1 MNLTL
6 TRSTA
11 QPVPQPTPM
20 RRADLRQRF
29 AKTADTRITILMR
42 VFTVVAAILLARIG
56 QIVISGFIG
65 SPAVAQ
71 PLMLDR
77 ADIVDRNGVTL
88 AQTIPVHSIRSVRA
102 NLMHEPR
109 DLAQRLAAIFP
120 DTSADEFYRRL
131 TTRESTIIRRRATPE
146 QLNAV
151 NGLAEIGFEYP
162 MEPDRLYPQGSMAAH
177 VLGFVAPG
185 RGGAMGIERSFNEQ
199 LSHGA
204 RTDKPVMLSLDA
216 RVQAA
221 LDLELSD
228 AVTKLEAKGGAGL
241 VLDVDTGE
249 VLAMSSMPT
258 FDPNR
263 VQFATPDAQWNT
275 VTFTGYE
282 LGSTFKPITV
292 AAAMDAGVVTDLS
305 RRYPAGP
312 LQIDGHTIRDLHSSG
327 GSMNVPQALV
337 HSSNVVTAQIAD
349 RLGKERLQNTFR
361 ALEFDRRPRI
371 ELPERGLPLWP
382 KSWGRTTTMTAG
394 FGHSIQVTPLHL
406 ASAYAALVNGGIF
419 RPATLLKVE
428 EGSALPQ
435 GRRVFSEATSARMRQ
450 LLRMIVASGTGGRA
464 DAAGYR
470 VGGKTGS
477 AERVIDGRYAHN
489 SVVATFAG
497 VFPMDRPRY
506 VVLVMVDRPPGNAYS
521 QGQRTAGFT
530 AAPVVKKVVERIGP
544 MLGIYPDANHDVDI
558 SDLEPLL

>member
-6 TRSTA
+6 TRPTA